1 MRGGRHPT
9 DAELQRWT
17 ETGGPA
23 SVERHLADCEA
34 CLARAEAATDLDE
47 ATRAGLAEAV
57 GGGDVRTRTTEGV
70 RSHLDDE
77 EALSVLAD
85 LFGLAWGVA
94 REVLDRSPL
103 GADRSPS
110 PEPDPGEDD
119 DHTASEG

>member
-1 MRGGRHPT
+1 MRVGHHPT
-9 DAELQRWT
+9 DAELLRWT
-17 ETGGPA
+17 ETGGPSA
-23 SVERHLADCEA
+23 VERHVAGCEA
-34 CLARAEAATDLDE
+34 CLARAEAATDLGE

-57 GGGDVRTRTTEGV
+57 GGGDVRARTAEAV
-70 RSHLDDE
+70 RGHLDDE

-94 REVLDRSPL
+94 HELLDRSPL

-110 PEPDPGEDD
+110 PEVDPGEDD